1 MNRREKIR
9 LTLER
14 IKVTKSLTEKLA
26 EFIELARA
34 SGYEPVHSIRT
45 LERFEAELRELRLA
59 LARLTIVSQK
69 EFRPAQAR
77 PAPAPRRAA

>member
-26 EFIELARA
+26 EFIELARG

-59 LARLTIVSQK
+59 HVRTGRVGGLRSSGRT
-69 EFRPAQAR
+69 
-77 PAPAPRRAA
+77 RRAL

>member
-45 LERFEAELRELRLA
+45 LERFEAELREQRLA

-69 EFRPAQAR
+69 EFANGTALPVSPHRH
-77 PAPAPRRAA
+77 AA